1 MAVQYKRQIIE
12 VEKRLGFMY
21 VPAQG
26 QEYMPKENTKFNV
39 LLKGEAK
46 PKLLSY
52 NADHKRLFGL
62 TAWYKANKIDAGS
75 VLNIELDTR
84 LMKVNVASSE
94 VPIVIDDEDDEDE
107 KGYSGVDISGLS
119 STAKGN
125 IIEDRI
131 KELIILYG
139 QGILNVY
146 KPVID
151 NGGIDLIVL
160 KNGVFQPI
168 YIQVKSRFNVNEKE
182 QMVLTVSGNTF
193 KPHHSF
199 YVLGVSFNPQSLEVD
214 DKLLFMPSHDVD
226 ELGIRIKH
234 KNKENIRVV
243 ASYKDQS
250 KSQWSKYLIRKSEL
264 VDKLLEKFYEIEK
277 YIK

>member
-1 MAVQYKRQIIE
+1 MSVKYKRQIIE

-26 QEYMPKENTKFNV
+26 QEYMPKENTKFSV
-39 LLKGEAK
+39 LLKGEDQ
-46 PKLLSY
+46 PKQLSY
-52 NADHKRLFGL
+52 NAEHKRLFGL
-62 TAWYKANKIDAGS
+62 TAWYKANKIDTGS
-75 VLNIELDTR
+75 VLDIELDSQ
-84 LMKVNVASSE
+84 LMKVNLTSADE
-94 VPIVIDDEDDEDE
+94 PIVADDEEEDE
-107 KGYSGVDISGLS
+107 QEHSSLDISGLS

-168 YIQVKSRFNVNEKE
+168 YIQVKSRFNVDETE

-214 DKLLFMPSHDVD
+214 DKLLFTPSYDVD
-226 ELGIRIKH
+226 TMGIRIKH
-234 KNKENIRVV
+234 KNKENIRIV

-250 KSQWSKYLIRKSEL
+250 KSQWSKFFIRKNEL
-264 VDKLLEKFYEIEK
+264 VTKLLEKFYEIEK

>member
-1 MAVQYKRQIIE
+1 MSVKYKRQIIE

-21 VPAQG
+21 VPARG

-52 NADHKRLFGL
+52 NSDHKRLFGL

-75 VLNIELDTR
+75 VLDIELNIQ
-84 LMKVNVASSE
+84 LMKVNVASSD
-94 VPIVIDDEDDEDE
+94 VPIVIDDEDEIE
-107 KGYSGVDISGLS
+107 YSGVDISGLS

-250 KSQWSKYLIRKSEL
+250 KSQWSRYLIRKSEL
-264 VDKLLEKFYEIEK
+264 VAKLLEKSYEIEK

>member
-1 MAVQYKRQIIE
+1 MSVKYKRQIIE
-12 VEKRLGFMY
+12 VERRLGFMY

-26 QEYMPKENTKFNV
+26 QEYMPKENTKFQV
-39 LLKGEAK
+39 LLTGESK
-46 PKLLSY
+46 PKALSY
-52 NADHKRLFGL
+52 NAEHKRLFGL
-62 TAWYKANKIDAGS
+62 TAWYKANEIDAGS
-75 VLNIELDTR
+75 MLDIELDGS
-84 LMKVNVASSE
+84 LMKIQLASPAE
-94 VPIVIDDEDDEDE
+94 PIVTDDGDDDEPEFE
-107 KGYSGVDISGLS
+107 GVDISGLS

-131 KELIILYG
+131 KELILLYG

-168 YIQVKSRFNVNEKE
+168 YIQVKSRFNVGETD
-182 QMVLTVSGNTF
+182 QMTLTVSGKTF

-199 YVLGVSFNPQSLEVD
+199 YVIGVSFNPQTLEVD

-226 ELGIRIKH
+226 ELGIRIKY
-234 KNKENIRVV
+234 KGKENIRIV
-243 ASYKDQS
+243 ASYKDKS
-250 KSQWSKYLIRKSEL
+250 KSQWAKYFIKKNDL
-264 VDKLLEKFYEIEK
+264 VTKLLEKFYEIEK

>member
-1 MAVQYKRQIIE
+1 MPVKYKRQIIE
-12 VEKRLGFMY
+12 VERRLGFMY

-39 LLKGEAK
+39 LLTGESK
-46 PKLLSY
+46 PKTLSY
-52 NADHKRLFGL
+52 NAEHKRLFGL
-62 TAWYKANKIDAGS
+62 TAWYKNNKIDAGS
-75 VLNIELDTR
+75 VLDIELDGS
-84 LMKVNVASSE
+84 LMKIQLASTAE
-94 VPIVIDDEDDEDE
+94 PIVIDDGDDEPE
-107 KGYSGVDISGLS
+107 FEGVDISGLS

-131 KELIILYG
+131 KELILLYG

-168 YIQVKSRFNVNEKE
+168 YIQVKSRFNAGETD
-182 QMVLTVSGNTF
+182 QMILTVSGKTF

-199 YVLGVSFNPQSLEVD
+199 YVVGVSFNPQTLEVD

-226 ELGIRIKH
+226 ELGIRIKY
-234 KNKENIRVV
+234 KGKENIRIV
-243 ASYKDQS
+243 ASYKDKS
-250 KSQWSKYLIRKSEL
+250 KSQWAKYFIKKNDL
-264 VDKLLEKFYEIEK
+264 VTKLLEKFYEIEK